1 MSSDGS
7 KRSPLDIV
15 GFAQLHLGRIL
26 RWTMNDTEASY
37 LANDERQAA
46 VERCF
51 IAIGE
56 AVSDLSRMV
65 DLAALDPAGPWNE
78 AVRFRHF
85 LAHRYNE
92 GTSHADVFKTVRA
105 DLPILEAAL
114 ARVESALLKQ

>member
-1 MSSDGS
+1 MSSEG
-7 KRSPLDIV
+7 KPLPPLEIV
-15 GFAQLHLGRIL
+15 GFARLHLSRIL
-26 RWTMNDTEASY
+26 RWTANDTEATY

-56 AVSDLSRMV
+56 AVKDLSQSI
-65 DLAALDPAGPWNE
+65 DLNTLDPQGPWSN

-92 GTSHADVFKTVRA
+92 GTSHSEVFKTVKV
-105 DLPILEAAL
+105 DLPDLDTAL
-114 ARVESALLKQ
+114 ARVETLLKR